1 MRPGG
6 PGPHPDGPGAHPGM
20 PPGGPGMRPGGQG
33 MPPGGPPM
41 RPGMAPGHPNG
52 PGMGGR
58 QPGLHPNVP
67 NGPGAPR
74 PGGPPSG
81 FHQQPAPA
89 GHAPARPAP
98 PGHGNPPVPHGGDRR
113 PGMPPQSFAPPVRPH
128 PGVPPAPGSFGPTG
142 SQPTPDTQHR
152 TPDTHQS
159 TPDTQ
164 HRTPDTRQPQQQH
177 TPPPPGPDG
186 GPPVAMRYVDPST
199 YGVDPSKVVHRD
211 VPGWMRD
218 ENALYRG
225 DRRSPEEIKAAG
237 GFDVPRPDEKPDLVR
252 HVDGHTNAYVSTS
265 SDQRVAMEEAGVGAG
280 KMYVVK
286 APGGIMTDDT
296 LHNVGHHREYSE
308 KETLFPGGIDW
319 RYVEGWHQVRYEA
332 GGYVLGPF
340 VPNPDFVGH
349 KTTSDSTTAQSDS
362 PAERPRPSREP
373 VSPQHSDSPAKADT
387 SEERRQGPTQPLPS
401 QPRQS
406 DLPRPSIAD
415 RLNTS
420 QPSQPTSQQPP
431 TRTDRQSTPS
441 MLDRLNAQDST
452 SRPAPDTARD
462 HTPPSH
468 PKPEADRTDQPRP
481 VQDQPRPVQD
491 QPHPAQDR
499 PHHDQDRPLHDQD
512 RPHHDQD
519 RPHHDPAPQD
529 QAHHHDEPSKQDH
542 DQHHDQHHDT
552 DRRDEEPPQRPRK
565 PLSDRLGSLS
575 EELDPVVRDHVRST
589 PAGMSIY
596 DKSVDGNSIYS
607 ADALPRIPGQ
617 FVVDV
622 HSNAV
627 NAHVGNYPLTARD
640 VADIVRAN
648 PDYKP
653 GDPITLIGCDAGK
666 QDDGFAAQ
674 LAQELGV
681 PVTAPN
687 TDAWVDYDGNLFASR
702 SDSNNR
708 PGWPPDGEWRT
719 FGPDGSQT
727 IHESPHPPG
736 HEPNWGDETPESAP
750 ESAERRGERE
760 DDFRE
765 LREENRE
772 KREEG
777 LDSVREMTGRNPS
790 TDAERRPHERTLSTA
805 RYRSDRDGE
814 SADFYNFSGKQ
825 HDWSPAAEAP
835 QQPPKNERLF
845 ETSNATSYDPE
856 SGGWRDG
863 SGTPRVNDSEPKMF
877 EDLARHQ
884 LAEYSGLSRKEVDA
898 ALREANKMVDT
909 LAKEDPNYYRDG
921 FKGEVQ
927 RTQDRMSL
935 AIDELNKRAAA
946 QAEANGTTY
955 TPFSAAD
962 ISGDL
967 RMVVDL
973 PSAKRDGTPAEFQI
987 CMSCQKVMLA
997 YERIFPN
1004 MRLEVVNRAGERLYP
1019 L

>member
-1 MRPGG
+1 M
-6 PGPHPDGPGAHPGM
+6 
-20 PPGGPGMRPGGQG
+20 
-33 MPPGGPPM
+33 
-41 RPGMAPGHPNG
+41 HPNA
-52 PGMGGR
+52 
-58 QPGLHPNVP
+58 P
-67 NGPGAPR
+67 NGLGAPR
-74 PGGPPSG
+74 PGGPPPG
-81 FHQQPAPA
+81 FHQQQAPSHPAQ
-89 GHAPARPAP
+89 HRAPGV
-98 PGHGNPPVPHGGDRR
+98 PGHGNPPVPHGGERR
-113 PGMPPQSFAPPVRPH
+113 PGMPPQSFAPPGRPH
-128 PGVPPAPGSFGPTG
+128 QGMPPAPGSFGPTG
-142 SQPTPDTQHR
+142 TQHPGSSGPTGTQPTPDTHQRTPDTHRSTPDTQQR
-152 TPDTHQS
+152 TPDTHQ
-159 TPDTQ
+159 
-164 HRTPDTRQPQQQH
+164 HH

-186 GPPVAMRYVDPST
+186 GPPVAMRHVDPSMH
-199 YGVDPSKVVHRD
+199 GVDPSKIAYRD

-225 DRRSPEEIKAAG
+225 DTRSPEEIKAAG
-237 GFDVPRPDEKPDLVR
+237 GFDVPRPREKPDLLQ

-265 SDQRVAMEEAGVGAG
+265 SEQHKAMERAGVGEG

-296 LHNVGHHREYSE
+296 LHNVGHGREYAE
-308 KETLFPGGIDW
+308 NETLFPGGVDW
-319 RYVEGWHQVRYEA
+319 RYVEGWHQVRREA
-332 GGYVLGPF
+332 GKYVLGPF

-349 KTTSDSTTAQSDS
+349 KTASDSTTTQSDVPTDSRS
-362 PAERPRPSREP
+362 PADRPADRPRPSREP
-373 VSPQHSDSPAKADT
+373 AAPQHTESPAKVETPDQ
-387 SEERRQGPTQPLPS
+387 RPPGPTQPLPA

-415 RLNTS
+415 RLNTA
-420 QPSQPTSQQPP
+420 QPSQPAGHSDRPATP
-431 TRTDRQSTPS
+431 TKTDRPSTSS
-441 MLDRLNAQDST
+441 MLDRLNGQEST
-452 SRPAPDTARD
+452 SPPVPQASRD
-462 HTPPSH
+462 HTPPSR
-468 PKPEADRTDQPRP
+468 PQPEAARTDQPHASQDRP
-481 VQDQPRPVQD
+481 QADQDRPHQ
-491 QPHPAQDR
+491 AQDR
-499 PHHDQDRPLHDQD
+499 PQADQDRPHQDHD

-519 RPHHDPAPQD
+519 RPHQDQTPQD
-529 QAHHHDEPSKQDH
+529 RPHHQDEPSTQDH
-542 DQHHDQHHDT
+542 DQRHDT
-552 DRRDEEPPQRPRK
+552 GRRDEEPPQRPQK

-575 EELDPVVRDHVRST
+575 EELDPVVRDHVHST

-596 DKSVDGNSIYS
+596 DSK
-607 ADALPRIPGQ
+607 ADSNNLYTARELPRIPGQ

-622 HSNAV
+622 HSNATS
-627 NAHVGNYPLTARD
+627 AHVRNYPLTPRD

-653 GDPITLIGCDAGK
+653 GDPITLVGCDAGK
-666 QDDGFAAQ
+666 RDDGFAAQ

-736 HEPNWGDETPESAP
+736 HEPTWGDETPESAP
-750 ESAERRGERE
+750 GSAERRGERE

-777 LDSVREMTGRNPS
+777 LDSVRELTGRNPS

-835 QQPPKNERLF
+835 TQPPKNERLF

-856 SGGWRDG
+856 NGGWRDG
-863 SGTPRVNDSEPKMF
+863 SGTPRANDSEPKMF

-884 LAEYSGLSRKEVDA
+884 LAEYSGLSRNEVDT
-898 ALREANKMVDT
+898 ALRQANKMVDT
-909 LAKEDPNYYRDG
+909 LNKEDENYYKNG

-946 QAEANGTTY
+946 KAEANGTTY

-987 CMSCQKVMLA
+987 CMSCQKVMLT